1 MKLELTKEGIN
12 RLWLNQ
18 DFKNLMEE
26 VKTIRDRHARILL
39 GTQLS
44 DIDYAYHRG
53 AHNTLDEVVN
63 IIQSF
68 ED

>member
-1 MKLELTKEGIN
+1 MNLELTSQGIN

-26 VKTIRDRHARILL
+26 IKVIRDRHASILL

-44 DIDYAYHRG
+44 DIDYAYRRG
-53 AHNTLDEVVN
+53 AYNTLDEVVN
-63 IIQSF
+63 IINSF
-68 ED
+68 EE